1 MEDGRKQMTANP
13 VQYGGT
19 RRGHDS
25 DLTPIQWDEPG
36 YFLGADYQDA
46 ERLRL
51 QTFARE
57 FPITR
62 ETA

>member
-1 MEDGRKQMTANP
+1 MAANP

-19 RRGHDS
+19 RRGHHS
-25 DLTPIQWDEPG
+25 DLNSNTVGLAG